1 MSRPSTGRRGAMGSS
16 GFKLGRPLV
25 QVACLFLLG
34 SSVLVAQE
42 DRGFLGVYL
51 RDGPD
56 WKKVETA
63 AGDFRWEFESPPEII
78 EVYAGSPAARA
89 GLRPGDLLVAV
100 NGIDITSEEGGIA
113 FGAIRNGVPVEFR
126 VRRGTRVASVT
137 VTPGTMAEAFG
148 DEKEI
153 AILYAPH
160 LDSVKVQLKVMY
172 EGLPK
177 LYVAI
182 REAKQALARTEAEAE
197 RTSSEAQLR
206 RVEQQR
212 AQIDSMQRQLEEWNK
227 EIRVYTDSLAART
240 LYVKPRAAS
249 EVDVQ
254 VVPVPEE
261 GTISVYSDAVAG
273 ARFKALSEDSPLAG
287 YFGVKSGLLVTELV
301 ENTPAHMAGLR
312 EGDVVI
318 SVDGRMVHSVKELRK
333 LLSETDEAEFTFV
346 RKGKKQTCT
355 IPSKKK

>member
-1 MSRPSTGRRGAMGSS
+1 MRSFGFNSGRVLAAVACFFLMGSS
-16 GFKLGRPLV
+16 ILT
-25 QVACLFLLG
+25 
-34 SSVLVAQE
+34 AQE
-42 DRGFLGVYL
+42 KQGFLGVYL

-56 WKKVETA
+56 WKKVETT
-63 AGDFRWEFESPPEII
+63 AGEVRWEFASPPEII
-78 EVYAGSPAARA
+78 EVYEGSPAARA
-89 GLRPGDLLVAV
+89 GLRAGDLIIAV
-100 NGIDITSEEGGIA
+100 NGMDITSEEGGTA

-126 VRRGTRVASVT
+126 VRRGSRTANVT
-137 VTPGTMAEAFG
+137 VTPGTMTEAFG
-148 DEKEI
+148 EEKEI

-177 LYVAI
+177 LYIAI
-182 REAKQALARTEAEAE
+182 REAKQALARSEAEAE

-227 EIRVYTDSLAART
+227 EMRVYTDSLAART
-240 LYVKPRAAS
+240 LYVKPRAAP

-261 GTISVYSDAVAG
+261 GAIKVYSDAVAG

-301 ENTPAHMAGLR
+301 EDTPAHMAGLR

-318 SVDGRMVHSVKELRK
+318 SVDGQMVHSVKELRK

-346 RKGKKQTCT
+346 RKGKKQVCT